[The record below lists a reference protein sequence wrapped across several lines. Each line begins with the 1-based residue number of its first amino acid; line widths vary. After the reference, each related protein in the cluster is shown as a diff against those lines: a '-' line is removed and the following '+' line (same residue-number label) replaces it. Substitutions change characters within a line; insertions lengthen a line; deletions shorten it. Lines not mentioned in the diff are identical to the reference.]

1 MSEIKQVGMD
11 ELLEAMASGEGEI
24 LEVKMEVRNKK
35 TGEVIGTKPIDFS
48 NVENEKVQCERKIKE
63 LFKDLWSKLTFAEEN
78 KKIIMSEIS
87 HNENDEFWEV
97 CYKKVY
103 EIYKNDDYE
112 YFIDAVAEFLD
123 DLESKK
129 LFAITNEKE
138 VTALQLTGDLMDA
151 YSKGLFAGDYLSS
164 LYDNF
169 EKEEDNSI
177 SDDTEIDD
185 DTYYKDLILNY
196 LRRIGRF
203 RTRREIVE
211 DVEELQD
218 LDFSYLSELLKSL
231 EEDELVNRQVDFK
244 TAYYRYKE

>member
-1 MSEIKQVGMD
+1 MSEIKQVCM
-11 ELLEAMASGEGEI
+11 EEFLEAMASGEGEI
-24 LEVKMEVRNKK
+24 LDVKMEVRNKK
-35 TGEVIGTKPIDFS
+35 TGEVIGTEPIDFS

-78 KKIIMSEIS
+78 KKNIMSEIS

-103 EIYKNDDYE
+103 EMYKNDDYE

-169 EKEEDNSI
+169 EKEEDNNI
-177 SDDTEIDD
+177 FDDTEIDD

-231 EEDELVNRQVDFK
+231 VEEELVNRQVDFK